1 MFSEE
6 KLGYERRTHPWLCD
20 IFSPEVCRPE
30 PLVGGWWRFQIP
42 GRQIVEKEV
51 FQISSNVVVLYEVM
65 TLCNVGFITLTGVA
79 ALGVDR
85 PSETDGDISD
95 VGSGV
100 VGAVVDDD
108 AGEDRIV
115 GSAPSDEGL
124 R

>member
-1 MFSEE
+1 MSEE
-6 KLGYERRTHPWLCD
+6 PTLGFVTSFHQRFAVRSHLWAAGGISRFLEDKSLKNKFFR
-20 IFSPEVCRPE
+20 FRPM
-30 PLVGGWWRFQIP
+30 WWF
-42 GRQIVEKEV
+42 
-51 FQISSNVVVLYEVM
+51 YEVM
-65 TLCNVGFITLTGVA
+65 TICNVGFITLIGVA

-108 AGEDRIV
+108 AGEDSVV
-115 GSAPSDEGL
+115 GGAPSDEGL

>member
-1 MFSEE
+1 
-6 KLGYERRTHPWLCD
+6 
-20 IFSPEVCRPE
+20 
-30 PLVGGWWRFQIP
+30 
-42 GRQIVEKEV
+42 
-51 FQISSNVVVLYEVM
+51 M
-65 TLCNVGFITLTGVA
+65 TICNVGFTTSIGVA

-108 AGEDRIV
+108 AGEDSVV
-115 GSAPSDEGL
+115 GGAPSDEGL